1 MERNIL
7 GPVLP
12 GYSLGSGSSPR
23 KLKAAILSGG
33 RKVGP
38 MKIRKQQEESIEAAS
53 SAVDAS
59 ASQTPAVVPIQTQQ
73 TDKTEIAQT
82 IEEGASAD
90 LKRDDK
96 GGHQNGFLA
105 PINNMLDNVG
115 GIFRGRRGRQRWTTT
130 SFEPNCQRCSEL

>member
-38 MKIRKQQEESIEAAS
+38 MKIRKQQEEPTEATS
-53 SAVDAS
+53 SAVNAS
-59 ASQTPAVVPIQTQQ
+59 ASQSSVEPIQMQQ

-96 GGHQNGFLA
+96 GEHQNGFLA
-105 PINNMLDNVG
+105 PINNMLDNLD
-115 GIFRGRRGRQRWTTT
+115 GIF
-130 SFEPNCQRCSEL
+130 